1 MARAR
6 PHTNTWLEFLLRAIA
21 NHTLLLFASDLAC
34 KRDKASWCWSWFARL
49 LVCFKCFLILFI
61 KVWILAKRHQ
71 GEILSDRSALTGTRV
86 CMCTHTRTLS
96 PLTVTLQFVDRLH
109 SVSQINSVTLPWKLS
124 AQTHTYWQGPVTY
137 QATRKKLS
145 SFFFFFFK
153 FLQWS

>member
-6 PHTNTWLEFLLRAIA
+6 PHTNTWLEFLLTAIA

-71 GEILSDRSALTGTRV
+71 GEILSDRSALTGTCG
-86 CMCTHTRTLS
+86 CMCTHTHALTFDCHVAVCRPTSLCFTDQQHHATVKAISSNAHLLTRTCHLS
-96 PLTVTLQFVDRLH
+96 GHQKKTVQLFL
-109 SVSQINSVTLPWKLS
+109 
-124 AQTHTYWQGPVTY
+124 
-137 QATRKKLS
+137 
-145 SFFFFFFK
+145 FFF
-153 FLQWS
+153 